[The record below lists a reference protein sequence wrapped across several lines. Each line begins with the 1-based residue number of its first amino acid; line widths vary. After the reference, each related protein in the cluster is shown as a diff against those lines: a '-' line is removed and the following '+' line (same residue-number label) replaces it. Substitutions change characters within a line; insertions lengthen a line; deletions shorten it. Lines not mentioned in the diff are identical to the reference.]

1 MKVYKIYVK
10 ALEPLVITD
19 GTSEGMSHCSL
30 NYIPG
35 NKILGAMVEEWKKHS
50 NLKKGVLPDDIPEF
64 NELFLSKE
72 VVWGHAFP
80 LIKEKRAVP
89 IPLS

>member
-35 NKILGAMVEEWKKHS
+35 NKILGAMVEKWKKHA
-50 NLKKGVLPDDIPEF
+50 NLNK
-64 NELFLSKE
+64 
-72 VVWGHAFP
+72 
-80 LIKEKRAVP
+80 
-89 IPLS
+89 